1 MSDLEAWDAGLSIV
15 CLLLGFV
22 VTIFLVVGVIG
33 FLYQPA
39 REDAMCSRSEARCGD
54 KPDPSM
60 Q

>member
-1 MSDLEAWDAGLSIV
+1 MSDLKTWDAGPPIV

-39 REDAMCSRSEARCGD
+39 RQDEMCSRSEAHCGD
-54 KPDPSM
+54 N
-60 Q
+60 

>member
-54 KPDPSM
+54 N
-60 Q
+60 